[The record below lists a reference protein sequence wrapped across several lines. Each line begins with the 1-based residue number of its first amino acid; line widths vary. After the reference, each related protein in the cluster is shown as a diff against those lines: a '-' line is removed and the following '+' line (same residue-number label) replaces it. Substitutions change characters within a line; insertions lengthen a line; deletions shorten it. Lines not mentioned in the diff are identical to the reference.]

1 MGSKFN
7 KLVSQILTLA
17 LGSPSSSLVVHPQ
30 DQYSPLEG
38 LCLTLLT
45 SSFPV
50 KVHGCTCD
58 KSDSGI
64 SRGVLRCSS
73 TSMDS
78 QSIAASTETIVALSR
93 YVTYCNV
100 TWPLHKDQLD
110 FKTDSGR

>member
-1 MGSKFN
+1 MG
-7 KLVSQILTLA
+7 VHVISQIVA
-17 LGSPSSSLVVHPQ
+17 YPGES
-30 DQYSPLEG
+30 
-38 LCLTLLT
+38 
-45 SSFPV
+45 
-50 KVHGCTCD
+50 
-58 KSDSGI
+58 I

-78 QSIAASTETIVALSR
+78 QSIAASTETIVVLSR